1 MDGGSLDAHVGYL
14 PIERVRSNVVANR
27 STAGRADRKPRPGL
41 LRDQAGGLALGHLFS
56 IYQKSQAAILM
67 EACLHQEMA
76 IA

>member
-14 PIERVRSNVVANR
+14 PIESVGSNVVANR
-27 STAGRADRKPRPGL
+27 STAGLADRKARPGL